1 MTHTPTPPILLVRAA
16 AGREES
22 ARKLLDALTRL
33 CALAQD
39 GLDASADDAPP
50 RPRLTVVPKDPT

>member
-1 MTHTPTPPILLVRAA
+1 MTPPTPPILLVRAA

-33 CALAQD
+33 CTLAQG

-50 RPRLTVVPKDPT
+50 PRPRLTIVPKDPL